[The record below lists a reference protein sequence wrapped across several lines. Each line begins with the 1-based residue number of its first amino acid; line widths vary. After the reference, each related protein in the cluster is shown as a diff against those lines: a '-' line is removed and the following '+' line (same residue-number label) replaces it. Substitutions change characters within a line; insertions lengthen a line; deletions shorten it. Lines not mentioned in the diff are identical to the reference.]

1 MERHRIVQD
10 NREVYILWLQDVLFH
25 KLIFKDK
32 VEDRPFRENAIRK
45 PSIDSHELN
54 PSIIKVKEAN
64 AHLTF
69 FDTSVIVL
77 HQIDIHPEI
86 IIDIVIAQAIKL
98 EQER

>member
-10 NREVYILWLQDVLFH
+10 NRKVYILWLQDILFH

-45 PSIDSHELN
+45 PGIDSHELN
-54 PSIIKVKEAN
+54 ASIIKVKEAY

-69 FDTSVIVL
+69 FDTSVFVL

-86 IIDIVIAQAIKL
+86 IIDIVIAQAIEL